1 MSKFPSDKPVL
12 VTCGLPYANGKA
24 HVGHLRTYIPADIFV
39 RALKKQGQEVTFVC
53 GSDTH
58 GTPIVVNAEQLNIT
72 PKELVR
78 KYHKHFD
85 DTFKDMNVNFDAF
98 GTTDDPENYN
108 RTTDI
113 VNKLIENGYT
123 YPKTIEIAYCP
134 ECDRSLPDR
143 YVEGTCPY
151 CGETARGDECDQG
164 CEKHLEPGELKEPKC
179 TICGGAA
186 EYRKQEHYF
195 FKLSEFK
202 DFLLEHLEHMEGTS
216 NARNYAIGWVKKELI
231 DWCITR
237 NLEWG
242 VKFPGHDDL
251 VVYVWVD
258 APIGYIAFT
267 EEWAKENNEDW
278 EKFWKGD
285 GRIIHFIGG
294 DITYH
299 HCVFWPA
306 MLKGAGYSQPW
317 GVVASGMV
325 KIENKKF
332 SKSRG
337 YVVWVGEDYLDHG
350 FHPDLLRYYLTS
362 YTSHTK
368 ELNFSWKVFQEKINT
383 ELVAVFGN
391 FLYRT
396 LLFTH
401 KNFGEIPE
409 GEIDREVLDKIT
421 DTITKVNKP
430 MGEYEFKKAVDSAMA
445 LASYGNVYFQ
455 SNEPWKL
462 IKKDKA
468 ACGKVV
474 ANCAQIAK
482 ALILLFEPVLPQ
494 KMEDAWKQ
502 IGMSSDVH
510 AATYSDATV
519 LVNSGTTLP
528 KPTILFEKIEDDKT
542 EEMET
547 ISNKRVA
554 EAIAKESGTKE
565 KEGAVK
571 KMEEEIEIE
580 TITTEE
586 ITFDDFSKLDIRI
599 GTIVT
604 AEPVK
609 KSNKLMRLEVDIGED
624 SPRQLVA
631 GIKETH
637 DPEQIIGR
645 QVVVLANLKPAKLCG
660 VESRGM
666 VLAGDTEGAV
676 LLMPEEEVAPG
687 TRVR

>member
-39 RALKKQGQEVTFVC
+39 RSLKKQGQEVTFVC

-85 DTFKDMNVNFDAF
+85 DTFKDMNVHFDAF
-98 GTTDDPENYN
+98 GTTDDPENHN
-108 RTTDI
+108 RTLDI
-113 VNKLIENGYT
+113 VNNLIENGYT

-143 YVEGTCPY
+143 YVEGTCPH

-186 EYRKQEHYF
+186 EYRKQEHFF

-216 NARNYAIGWVKKELI
+216 NARNYAIGWVKQELM

-267 EEWAKENNEDW
+267 EEWAKANNEDW

-317 GVVASGMV
+317 GVVASG
-325 KIENKKF
+325 IAPKF
-332 SKSRG
+332 
-337 YVVWVGEDYLDHG
+337 L
-350 FHPDLLRYYLTS
+350 
-362 YTSHTK
+362 
-368 ELNFSWKVFQEKINT
+368 
-383 ELVAVFGN
+383 
-391 FLYRT
+391 
-396 LLFTH
+396 
-401 KNFGEIPE
+401 
-409 GEIDREVLDKIT
+409 
-421 DTITKVNKP
+421 
-430 MGEYEFKKAVDSAMA
+430 
-445 LASYGNVYFQ
+445 
-455 SNEPWKL
+455 
-462 IKKDKA
+462 
-468 ACGKVV
+468 
-474 ANCAQIAK
+474 
-482 ALILLFEPVLPQ
+482 
-494 KMEDAWKQ
+494 
-502 IGMSSDVH
+502 
-510 AATYSDATV
+510 
-519 LVNSGTTLP
+519 
-528 KPTILFEKIEDDKT
+528 
-542 EEMET
+542 
-547 ISNKRVA
+547 
-554 EAIAKESGTKE
+554 
-565 KEGAVK
+565 
-571 KMEEEIEIE
+571 
-580 TITTEE
+580 
-586 ITFDDFSKLDIRI
+586 
-599 GTIVT
+599 
-604 AEPVK
+604 
-609 KSNKLMRLEVDIGED
+609 
-624 SPRQLVA
+624 
-631 GIKETH
+631 
-637 DPEQIIGR
+637 
-645 QVVVLANLKPAKLCG
+645 
-660 VESRGM
+660 
-666 VLAGDTEGAV
+666 
-676 LLMPEEEVAPG
+676 
-687 TRVR
+687 

>member
-39 RALKKQGQEVTFVC
+39 RSLKKQGQEVTFVC

-85 DTFKDMNVNFDAF
+85 DTFKNMNVHFDAF
-98 GTTDDPENYN
+98 GTTDDPENHN
-108 RTTDI
+108 RTLDI

-134 ECDRSLPDR
+134 GCDRFLPDR
-143 YVEGTCPY
+143 YVEGICPH

-179 TICGGAA
+179 TICRGAA

-267 EEWAKENNEDW
+267 EEWAKANNEDW

-317 GVVASGMV
+317 AVVASGMV
-325 KIENKKF
+325 KIENKTF

-396 LLFTH
+396 LLFNY

-409 GEIDREVLDKIT
+409 GEIDQDVLDNIT
-421 DTITKVNKP
+421 DTIAKVNEP
-430 MGEYEFKKAVDSAMA
+430 IGDYEFKKAVDSAMA
-445 LASYGNVYFQ
+445 LASYGNAYFQ

-462 IKKDKA
+462 IKVDKV

-474 ANCAQIAK
+474 ANCIQIAK

-494 KMEDAWKQ
+494 KMEDAWAQ

-565 KEGAVK
+565 REGDVK
-571 KMEEEIEIE
+571 KMEKETETE
-580 TITTEE
+580 TIEE

-599 GTIVT
+599 GTVVT

-624 SPRQLVA
+624 TPRQLVA

-676 LLMPEEEVAPG
+676 LLMPEAEVAAG

>member
-39 RALKKQGQEVTFVC
+39 RSLKKQGQEVTFVC

-85 DTFKDMNVNFDAF
+85 DTFKDMNVHFDAF
-98 GTTDDPENYN
+98 GTTDDPENHN
-108 RTTDI
+108 RTLDI

-134 ECDRSLPDR
+134 KCDKSLPDR
-143 YVEGTCPY
+143 YVKGTCPH

-237 NLEWG
+237 DLEWG
-242 VKFPGHDDL
+242 VKFPGHDEL

-267 EEWAKENNEDW
+267 EEWAKANNEDW

-325 KIENKKF
+325 KIEDKTF

-409 GEIDREVLDKIT
+409 GEIDREVLDNINN
-421 DTITKVNKP
+421 TIAKVNEP
-430 MGEYEFKKAVDSAMA
+430 IGEYEFKKAVDSAMA
-445 LASYGNVYFQ
+445 LASYGNAYFQ

-462 IKKDKA
+462 IKEDKA

-474 ANCAQIAK
+474 ANCIQIAK

-494 KMEDAWKQ
+494 KMEDAWGQ

-528 KPTILFEKIEDDKT
+528 KPTILFDKIEDDKT

-565 KEGAVK
+565 REGDVK
-571 KMEEEIEIE
+571 KMEKE
-580 TITTEE
+580 TETETTEE

-599 GTIVT
+599 GKIVT

-609 KSNKLMRLEVDIGED
+609 KSNKLMRLEVDIGEET
-624 SPRQLVA
+624 PRQLVA

-637 DPEQIIGR
+637 DPEKIIGR

-676 LLMPEEEVAPG
+676 LLMPEAEVAAG

>member
-24 HVGHLRTYIPADIFV
+24 HVGHLRTYVPADIFV
-39 RALKKQGQEVTFVC
+39 RSLKKQGQEVTFVC

-58 GTPIVVNAEQLNIT
+58 GTPVVVNAEQLNIT
-72 PKELVR
+72 PTELVQ

-85 DTFKDMNVNFDAF
+85 ETFKDMNIHFDAF
-98 GTTDDPENYN
+98 GTTDDPENHN
-108 RTTDI
+108 RTTEI

-134 ECDRSLPDR
+134 KCDRSLPDR

-151 CGETARGDECDQG
+151 CGENARGDECDQG

-186 EYRKQEHYF
+186 EYRKQEHFF

-202 DFLLEHLEHMEGTS
+202 DFLLEYLEGMGGTL
-216 NARNYAIGWVKKELI
+216 NARNYAIGWVKQELT

-267 EEWAKENNEDW
+267 EEWANANNEDW

-317 GVVASGMV
+317 AVVASGMV
-325 KIENKKF
+325 KIEDKTF

-350 FHPDLLRYYLTS
+350 FHPDLLRYYLIS

-401 KNFGEIPE
+401 KNFGEIPP
-409 GEIDREVLDKIT
+409 GEIDRDVLDNIES
-421 DTITKVNKP
+421 TIANVNAP
-430 MGEYEFKKAVDSAMA
+430 MEEYEFKKAVDSAMA
-445 LASYGNVYFQ
+445 LASYGNAYFQ

-462 IKKDKA
+462 IKEDKA

-474 ANCAQIAK
+474 ANCIQIAK

-494 KMEDAWKQ
+494 KMEEAWAQ
-502 IGMSSDVH
+502 IGMSDDVH

-519 LVNSGTTLP
+519 LVNNGTPLP
-528 KPTILFEKIEDDKT
+528 MPVILFEKIEDDKT
-542 EEMET
+542 EDMAK
-547 ISNKRVA
+547 IASKRVA
-554 EAIAKESGTKE
+554 GAIAKESGTKE
-565 KEGAVK
+565 RSGKVKE
-571 KMEEEIEIE
+571 MEEKTNIE
-580 TITTEE
+580 TKED
-586 ITFDDFSKLDIRI
+586 ITFDDFSKIDIRI

-609 KSNKLMRLEVDIGED
+609 KSNKLMRLEVDIGEET
-624 SPRQLVA
+624 PRQLVA

-666 VLAGDTEGAV
+666 VLAGDTDGAV
-676 LLMPEEEVAPG
+676 LLMPEAEVAPG